1 MANIVEHPVEI
12 NKELLYPLAA
22 MVVTT
27 LFIML
32 AERNISAPMELLQP
46 HDPAVLLALLIDTV
60 AAGFLNAEMLT
71 NWRHPSAWMFRD
83 QSIDNNLR

>member
-1 MANIVEHPVEI
+1 MANTVEQPIEI

-32 AERNISAPMELLQP
+32 AERNISTPMELLQP
-46 HDPAVLLALLIDTV
+46 HDPAVLLALFVDMV
-60 AAGFLNAEMLT
+60 AAGFLNAEMLA
-71 NWRHPSAWMFRD
+71 NWRHPSALMFRH
-83 QSIDNNLR
+83 QAIDNNLR